1 MNWLGALGSVS
12 SLVGGI
18 SGLFGAGD
26 AERAAEQAAQQAITQ
41 FQQSAANQQSQAL
54 AGGQTGLYGLTGT
67 LRDAL
72 QRMGGGLG
80 SSLARAGVWNS
91 SAAAGALSNAEG
103 QNAQQVSSY
112 ATDLANRISQMKYQ
126 SDQQAAQMQLGLANS
141 NLNYARQ
148 QSAASEKG
156 IESGLGA
163 LGQLGLK
170 MTGQPNANSLYPGST
185 DSVLPDIPGQ
195 YWEMGSSGQYV
206 PQSAKTASQPVMGGQ
221 PNYQS

>member
-1 MNWLGALGSVS
+1 MNWLGALGGVG

-26 AERAAEQAAQQAITQ
+26 AEKAAEQAAEASITQ

-72 QRMGGGLG
+72 GRMGGGLG
-80 SSLARAGVWNS
+80 SGLARAGVWNS
-91 SAAAGALSNAEG
+91 SAAAGALSNAE
-103 QNAQQVSSY
+103 ATDSQQVSSY
-112 ATDLANRISQMKYQ
+112 ATDLANRISQMKFQ
-126 SDQQAAQMQLGLANS
+126 ADQQASQMQLGLANS

-148 QSAASEKG
+148 QAADSEKG
-156 IESGLGA
+156 IASGLGA
-163 LGQLGLK
+163 LGQFGLS

-185 DSVLPDIPGQ
+185 GSVLPQIPGQ
-195 YWEMGSSGQYV
+195 LWEMGPNGRYQ
-206 PQSAKTASQPVMGGQ
+206 PQSAMTGSQPIMGGQ
-221 PNYQS
+221 ANYQS

>member
-1 MNWLGALGSVS
+1 MNWLGALGGVG
-12 SLVGGI
+12 SLAGGI
-18 SGLFGAGD
+18 AGLFGAGD
-26 AERAAEQAAQQAITQ
+26 AEKAAQQAAEQAITQ
-41 FQQSAANQQSQAL
+41 FEQSAANQQSQAL

-91 SAAAGALSNAEG
+91 SAAAGALSNA
-103 QNAQQVSSY
+103 QASDAQQVSSY

-126 SDQQAAQMQLGLANS
+126 ADQQAAQMQLGLSNS

-148 QSAASEKG
+148 QAAGSEKG

-163 LGQLGLK
+163 LGQFGLS

-185 DSVLPDIPGQ
+185 GSVLPQIPGQ
-195 YWEMGSSGQYV
+195 YWEIGAGGRYV
-206 PQSAKTASQPVMGGQ
+206 PQSAMTSNQPIMGGQ
-221 PNYQS
+221 ANYQS